1 MRQREHD
8 YQQHTLNILI
18 RRWLIT
24 IALVCLAVLGAVA
37 WQRHEHTVPW
47 DECSEVYRHYAHAD
61 GIEATFVHDYR
72 IGDTLTVDVTILHA
86 TDSIS
91 WGTLKKNFKIY
102 NPSEQGR
109 QSMARGEDNLEIV
122 KHDIENDIYTYDI
135 CVASHR
141 DRYIAVFH
149 TSNQSQKD
157 IILDIIINKLFNALI
172 TNNNFLNNEKGI

>member
-1 MRQREHD
+1 M
-8 YQQHTLNILI
+8 T
-18 RRWLIT
+18 RRTLIT
-24 IALVCLAVLGAVA
+24 LLLFVVAIGGALA
-37 WQRHEHTVPW
+37 WKYWPRTVPW
-47 DECSEVYRHYAHAD
+47 EECSALYRQYAHAD
-61 GIEATFVHDYR
+61 GIEATFLRGYR
-72 IGDTLTVDVTILHA
+72 VNDTLYIDVTLLQA

-135 CVASHR
+135 CVASLR

-157 IILDIIINKLFNALI
+157 IILNIIINKLFNALI